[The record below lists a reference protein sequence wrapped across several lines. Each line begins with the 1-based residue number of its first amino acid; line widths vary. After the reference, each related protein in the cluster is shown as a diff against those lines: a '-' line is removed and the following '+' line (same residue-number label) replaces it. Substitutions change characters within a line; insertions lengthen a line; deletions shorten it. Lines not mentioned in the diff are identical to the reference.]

1 MLATWYLPFSLHSV
15 FIFHIVLLEWLWP
28 GNERRIFRYTL
39 VASGYPEGPSHRLTF
54 TPKCQRLCF
63 TFQSCARI
71 NQFVVTRQR
80 DDCCK
85 AVSDF
90 SVFLL
95 QSGDTIDTCMSLS
108 APGNSDSIKRHSR
121 IKGVNDWS
129 MSTDICSIKKDPIL
143 LNGRAGFQFPT
154 ISLILM
160 INFYRNYFFIYLRQ
174 QEDLGAD
181 IFFGYLAVWVLF
193 DIIKLGYRS

>member
-154 ISLILM
+154 ISLI
-160 INFYRNYFFIYLRQ
+160 
-174 QEDLGAD
+174 
-181 IFFGYLAVWVLF
+181 
-193 DIIKLGYRS
+193 